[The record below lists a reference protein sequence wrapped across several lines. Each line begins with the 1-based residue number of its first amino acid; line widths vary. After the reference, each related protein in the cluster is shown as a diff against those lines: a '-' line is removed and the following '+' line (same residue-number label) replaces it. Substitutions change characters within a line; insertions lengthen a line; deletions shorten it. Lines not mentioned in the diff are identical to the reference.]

1 MENNIATMYS
11 NGSKKI
17 DDMLKET
24 KGRIVGDNLVD
35 ITSKLLELSVKYN
48 LFQRDIVTGLCKSCL
63 SDDPSGN
70 ISPKLAKILWL
81 THFKDRIR
89 MRTMSP
95 DGETYKLKS
104 LTTQDLDILW
114 ENIYTFSTYNSRKEM
129 FDNIP
134 AWDGTPRIESFMRDY
149 FHCDAN
155 PNFFLLFL
163 TAIIGKMDDPEKNYC
178 PFFFTFAG
186 QEKGTGKS
194 SLCEHL
200 LGKYAVMSY
209 PTSRKEDFFVNAY
222 DANAIAYIDDENK
235 LTDRKNNSNAWG
247 LDELKAFVTQ
257 KYDRFS
263 RKFMQPEEH
272 ARGFVFVRTTNEAT
286 TVFSPN
292 ERRQIIFNVRL
303 PEHTCLHWDLSQD
316 YMNQLLAEAKDYYVK
331 HNGIYQMT
339 NEDWGDIEQQN
350 RENFNYET
358 DDFEAL
364 YTFVTQLYESPESN
378 DKYLVRICDDNGL
391 WASWRG
397 YNKWRKDNKEVSIDP
412 RRFNRLMELLA
423 KLHPQM
429 LSYSSTMQRLDGSA
443 TYIHAGK
450 IRPKSANLEPNID
463 DIPDMEF

>member
-1 MENNIATMYS
+1 
-11 NGSKKI
+11 
-17 DDMLKET
+17 
-24 KGRIVGDNLVD
+24 
-35 ITSKLLELSVKYN
+35 
-48 LFQRDIVTGLCKSCL
+48 
-63 SDDPSGN
+63 
-70 ISPKLAKILWL
+70 
-81 THFKDRIR
+81 
-89 MRTMSP
+89 
-95 DGETYKLKS
+95 
-104 LTTQDLDILW
+104 
-114 ENIYTFSTYNSRKEM
+114 
-129 FDNIP
+129 
-134 AWDGTPRIESFMRDY
+134 
-149 FHCDAN
+149 
-155 PNFFLLFL
+155 
-163 TAIIGKMDDPEKNYC
+163 
-178 PFFFTFAG
+178 
-186 QEKGTGKS
+186 
-194 SLCEHL
+194 
-200 LGKYAVMSY
+200 MSY

-222 DANAIAYIDDENK
+222 DANAICYIDDENK
-235 LTDRKNNSNAWG
+235 LTDRKNNNNAWG

-364 YTFVTQLYESPESN
+364 YTFITQLYEAPESN
-378 DKYLVRICDDNGL
+378 EKYLVRVCDDSGL

-450 IRPKSANLEPNID
+450 VRSKTTNTEPDLDN
-463 DIPDMEF
+463 IPDMGF